1 MMDDLFYT
9 LIEGGS
15 KGAVKK
21 MVSVAHYSMIYS

>member
-1 MMDDLFYT
+1 MVYYFFST
-9 LIEGGS
+9 IIEGGS

>member
-1 MMDDLFYT
+1 MDDFFST
-9 LIEGGS
+9 IIERGS